1 MGGAINQIRLISA
14 EVCPFAQRCRLALLE
29 KELSFELVEIN
40 LDNKPDWFTNVS
52 PYSKVPVLLHGDT
65 AIYESTVIN
74 EYLDEI
80 APEPNLLPKSPPQ
93 RAEARIWIDFDNS
106 RIVPIFYKV
115 LLAQDDQTQKELK
128 IWMIDALRHL
138 EQAGFPGREI
148 GPFWFGSKVSLVDI
162 AMYPHFERFN
172 VLKHYRD
179 IEIPDNYVKI
189 HTWLE
194 TMKALPSVQQTEKSD
209 EYHIKAYETYAE
221 ATASGTTA
229 KDMQVL

>member
-80 APEPNLLPKSPPQ
+80 APEPNLLPKSPQQ

-115 LLAQDDQTQKELK
+115 LLAQDDQTQTELK
-128 IWMIDALRHL
+128 FRMIDALRRL
-138 EQAGFPGREI
+138 EQAGFPGREM
-148 GPFWFGSKVSLVDI
+148 GPFWFGSEVSLVDI

>member
-115 LLAQDDQTQKELK
+115 LLAQDDQTQTELK
-128 IWMIDALRHL
+128 FRMIDALRRL
-138 EQAGFPGREI
+138 EQAGFPGREM
-148 GPFWFGSKVSLVDI
+148 GPFWFGSEVSLVDI